1 MKIRAV
7 VLAAGLGTR
16 MKSERPKMLHLL
28 GGRPLVY
35 YALEAAH
42 EATGALPVLVIGHG
56 AEALRAEVGE
66 KAECVLQP
74 DLLGTADAVRRAEP
88 LLRGTVDFV
97 LVTYGDMPLLQAAT
111 LRRLIDGMPAHRGPL
126 GMLTGRDQNAR
137 GFGRILRD
145 ETGAV
150 QAVVEERDAD
160 SHQRGLS
167 DINPGVYLA
176 RETWLWHALA
186 QVRPSPKGEF
196 YLTDLVEMAA
206 AQPGGVLATAIE
218 DPSEWIGINTRVHLA
233 EAEGA
238 LRARI
243 NQGWMEAGVT
253 MIDPATTYVQA
264 GVEIGAD
271 TVLLPNTRL
280 EGTTRL
286 GRGCQIGPDTTLR
299 NATLGDR
306 CRVEAAVVEG
316 AKLADE
322 VSVGPFAHLRKGAV
336 LERGVHMGNFG
347 EVKDSTL
354 GPGTKMGHF
363 SYIGDAHIGAEVN
376 IGAGTVTCNF
386 DGQKKNPTDIGDGAF
401 IGSDTMLVA
410 PVKIGR
416 GARTGAGA
424 VVTRDVPDHTLAA
437 GMPARAIRRLAPAKE

>member
-1 MKIRAV
+1 
-7 VLAAGLGTR
+7 
-16 MKSERPKMLHLL
+16 
-28 GGRPLVY
+28 
-35 YALEAAH
+35 
-42 EATGALPVLVIGHG
+42 VIGHG

>member
-1 MKIRAV
+1 MRIRAV

-16 MKSERPKMLHLL
+16 MKSERPKMLQLL
-28 GGRPLVY
+28 GGRPLVHF
-35 YALEAAH
+35 ALEAAH
-42 EATGALPVLVIGHG
+42 EATGALPILVIGHG

-66 KAECVLQP
+66 KAECILQP
-74 DLLGTADAVRRAEP
+74 VLLGTADALRRAEP

-111 LRRLIDGMPAHRGPL
+111 LRRLIEGMQAHGGPL

-137 GFGRILRD
+137 GFGRIVRD

-150 QAVVEERDAD
+150 QAVVEESDAD
-160 SHQRGLS
+160 SHQQGLS
-167 DINPGVYLA
+167 EINPGVYVA
-176 RETWLWHALA
+176 RESWLWRSLA
-186 QVRPSPKGEF
+186 QVRPSPKGEL

-206 AQPGGVLATAIE
+206 AQPGGVLAAAIE
-218 DPSEWIGINTRVHLA
+218 DPSEWIGVNTRVHLA

-243 NQGWMEAGVT
+243 NRRWMEAGVT

-264 GVEIGAD
+264 GVEIGVD

-306 CRVEAAVVEG
+306 CRVEVAIVEG
-316 AKLADE
+316 AQLADE

-376 IGAGTVTCNF
+376 IGAGTITCNF
-386 DGQKKNPTDIGDGAF
+386 DGQKKNPTDIGNGAF

-416 GARTGAGA
+416 GARTGAGS
-424 VVTRDVPDHTLAA
+424 VVTRDVPDHTLAV